1 MKFDW
6 SKLEGASVSQQ
17 IIWLRAWEAQLQ
29 AFLKRQRD
37 AQTHNPSV
45 CGEIVLLQRERL
57 KKEICA
63 VAAAAEANAED
74 LPSRLSSLRIAIGC
88 QQLLEGSDGC
98 GDLHAN
104 VMRKAP

>member
-6 SKLEGASVSQQ
+6 SKVEGASLNQQ
-17 IIWLRAWEAQLQ
+17 ITWLRAWEAQLQ

-57 KKEICA
+57 MEEIGA
-63 VAAAAEANAED
+63 VAAAAEANADD
-74 LPSRLSSLRIAIGC
+74 LTFRLSSLRIAIGC
-88 QQLLEGSDGC
+88 QQLLEVSDGC
-98 GDLHAN
+98 GDLVASAIH
-104 VMRKAP
+104 KAP